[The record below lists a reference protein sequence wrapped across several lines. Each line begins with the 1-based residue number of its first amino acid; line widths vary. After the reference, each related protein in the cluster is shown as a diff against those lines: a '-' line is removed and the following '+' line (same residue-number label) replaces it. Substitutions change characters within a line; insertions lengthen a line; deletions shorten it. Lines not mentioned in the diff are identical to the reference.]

1 MSARDCE
8 GGEMKV
14 CRAVDPGTP
23 PRRGVLRL
31 RIYESKASVVTG
43 RHGERRCLS
52 DERTGG
58 GGQFFDWLS

>member
-1 MSARDCE
+1 M
-8 GGEMKV
+8 V
-14 CRAVDPGTP
+14 PGTP